1 MFSYTPLFFNITFSK
16 AYEDGAEALKALS
29 DYGCLHFKT
38 DVILGVS
45 PPRYSEEKLE
55 QIHKKTT
62 ELIEYDGRKKTLYEW
77 KQTQRAFER
86 NVRTERQKADMYET
100 AGLKR
105 KAQDSRDRV
114 KIYRDK
120 YDDMCKNV
128 PGLNPRP
135 ERMRIYKNVDISDN
149 VRIKKFMKMI

>member
-16 AYEDGAEALKALS
+16 AYEDGAEALKALN

-105 KAQDSRDRV
+105 KAQEKHGDIISRCVGCSRGIHIRCGGYVFGDCGR
-114 KIYRDK
+114 
-120 YDDMCKNV
+120 
-128 PGLNPRP
+128 
-135 ERMRIYKNVDISDN
+135 
-149 VRIKKFMKMI
+149 